1 MSTEHIQVTSE
12 LFAYMRNVSLRE
24 TEIRRALREETAELP
39 DSQMQIMPEQG
50 QFMALLLQLMKA
62 KRGLEVGTFTGYSA
76 LCFAE
81 VLPDDGSIVCC
92 DISAE
97 YTAIAQRYWE
107 ESGLRHKMD
116 LRLAPALETLDQLL
130 LDGQEAS
137 YDFCF
142 LDADKENYQQYYEKS
157 LSLLRTGG
165 LLMADNVLWSGRV
178 AKSSDDESAA
188 TRALRSFN
196 EKLAADQRINL
207 SMLPLADG
215 LTLAIKK

>member
-1 MSTEHIQVTSE
+1 MSTEHIQVTPE
-12 LFAYMRNVSLRE
+12 LFAYMRSVSLRE
-24 TEIRRALREETAELP
+24 TELRRALREETAELP

-62 KRGLEVGTFTGYSA
+62 RRGLEIGTFTGYSA

-81 VLPDDGSIVCC
+81 ALPDDGLIVCC
-92 DISAE
+92 DVSAE

-107 ESGLRHKMD
+107 KSGLRHKMD
-116 LRLAPALETLDQLL
+116 LRLAPALDTLDQLL
-130 LDGQEAS
+130 QDGQKAS

-142 LDADKENYQQYYEKS
+142 LDADKENYSEYYEKA
-157 LSLLRTGG
+157 LTLLRQGG

-178 AKSSDDESAA
+178 AGTSDDESAS
-188 TRALRSFN
+188 TNALKNFN
-196 EKLAADQRINL
+196 QKLATDQRVAL